1 MPKNIKSNTA
11 KPTMVL
17 PYWIYFLLLGVATYF
32 VYSNAFGFDFVYWDD
47 SVNVF
52 ENKNIVALDWVH
64 IKQIFTTDVIG
75 NYNPLTILGF
85 AIQYHFFYDA
95 AAGVLDPHGF
105 HIVNVVIHLINV
117 FLIFEILKQLKFSIW
132 VAFFGALLF
141 SIHPMKVESVAWVT
155 ELKDVLFGFFFLLV
169 VYLYLRWNCKT
180 TFFQSLLLT
189 LLFICSLL
197 SKIQAVALPVTLI
210 LIDFLVA
217 KKFYWKSVIS
227 KWYMFLL
234 SLGTGL
240 LGISILSG
248 NGSLEKATAKYTVIE
263 RLCIAS
269 HSLLNY
275 VIKFFYSY
283 ENCAI
288 YPYETKLSS
297 QYLIAGVVIL
307 LGAIA
312 FIYFIKKMP
321 LQISLGF
328 LIFFVNVVFLLQF
341 VGAGQGLRADRF
353 SYIPYFGLIISV
365 CYLLDHYKS
374 KVFLVGVFIVMMLI
388 HVKKTYAQVM
398 VWENSISLWE
408 NEIIFYP
415 KQVTS
420 YQNLANFYRD
430 NKDVPNAIKYYDL
443 ALENKQD
450 ATVYNGKGKLLYDNA
465 KYAESLQNF
474 NRATAIDSN
483 LAEAWINR
491 GGAYFNLGRPDSAL
505 VCLNIGLR
513 KDPNFKNGFKN
524 RAVILMSLGL
534 ADFAMRD
541 FDRAIELGVNDPNVN
556 YENANLYAKKGN
568 IQKSNE
574 LLAYSIQFENQH
586 THLYYELLASNAQKL
601 GDMVAYQKYTAE
613 ATRRTAKK

>member
-11 KPTMVL
+11 KPPMVL
-17 PYWIYFLLLGVATYF
+17 PYWIYFFLLGVATYF
-32 VYSNAFGFDFVYWDD
+32 VYSNTFVFDFVYWDD

-52 ENKNIVALDWVH
+52 ENKNIQSLDWVH

-95 AAGVLDPHGF
+95 TAQVLDPHGF
-105 HIVNVVIHLINV
+105 HVVNVVIHLINV
-117 FLIFEILKQLKFSIW
+117 FLVFEILKQLKFSVWI
-132 VAFFGALLF
+132 AFFGSLLF

-155 ELKDVLFGFFFLLV
+155 ELKDVLFGFFYLV
-169 VYLYLRWNCKT
+169 VVFLYLRWNCKPT
-180 TFFQSLLLT
+180 VFQSLLLT

-210 LIDFLVA
+210 LIDVMMTKRF
-217 KKFYWKSVIS
+217 FWKSMIS

-234 SLGTGL
+234 SLATGL
-240 LGISILSG
+240 LGVFMLRG

-275 VIKFFYSY
+275 VIKFFYSF

-297 QYLIAGVVIL
+297 QYVIAGVVIL
-307 LGAIA
+307 IGALA
-312 FIYFIKKMP
+312 FIYLFKKMP
-321 LQISLGF
+321 LQVSLGF

-353 SYIPYFGLIISV
+353 SYIPYFGLIISL
-365 CYLLDHYKS
+365 CYFLDHYKS
-374 KVFLVGVFIVMMLI
+374 KLFVVSVLLLMMLV

-408 NEIIFYP
+408 NEIIYYP
-415 KQVTS
+415 NQVTS
-420 YQNLANFYRD
+420 YQNLANYYRD
-430 NKDVPNAIKYYDL
+430 NKDVANAIKYYDL

-465 KYAESLQNF
+465 KYVESLKCF
-474 NRATAIDSN
+474 KLATAIDSN

-491 GGAYFNLGRPDSAL
+491 GGAYFYTGKTDSAL

-534 ADFAMRD
+534 ADFAIRD

-586 THLYYELLASNAQKL
+586 THLYYELLALNAQKL
-601 GDMVAYQKYTAE
+601 GDVAAYNKYSAE

>member
-1 MPKNIKSNTA
+1 MPKNIKSNAA
-11 KPTMVL
+11 KSSVIL
-17 PYWIYFLLLGVATYF
+17 PHWIFLLLLGVLTYF
-32 VYSNAFGFDFVYWDD
+32 VYSNTFEFDFVYWDD

-52 ENKNIVALDWVH
+52 ENKNIQSLDWVH

-85 AIQYHFFYDA
+85 AIQYHFFYDSTTE
-95 AAGVLDPHGF
+95 VLNPHGF
-105 HIVNVVIHLINV
+105 HVVNVVIHLINV
-117 FLIFEILKQLKFSIW
+117 FLVFEILKRLKFPVWI
-132 VAFFGALLF
+132 AFFGALLF

-155 ELKDVLFGFFFLLV
+155 ELKDVLFGFFFLAV
-169 VYLYLRWNCKT
+169 VFLYLRWNCKPSLL
-180 TFFQSLLLT
+180 QSLILT

-210 LIDFLVA
+210 LIDVLVA
-217 KKFYWKSVIS
+217 KKFYWKSVFS

-240 LGISILSG
+240 LGVYMLSG

-288 YPYETKLSS
+288 YPYETKLSI
-297 QYLIAGVVIL
+297 QYVIAGVLIL
-307 LGAIA
+307 LAVLA

-321 LQISLGF
+321 LPVSLGF

-353 SYIPYFGLIISV
+353 SYIPYFGLIISL
-365 CYLLDHYKS
+365 CYIIELYKS
-374 KVFLVGVFIVMMLI
+374 KLFVVGIFVVMMLI

-408 NEIIFYP
+408 NEIIYYP
-415 KQVTS
+415 NQVTS

-443 ALENKQD
+443 ALENKKD
-450 ATVYNGKGKLLYDNA
+450 ATVYNGKGKLLYDNG

-474 NRATAIDSN
+474 NMATSIDSN

-491 GGAYFNLGRPDSAL
+491 GGAYFYTGKTDSAL

-534 ADFAMRD
+534 GDFAMRD

-556 YENANLYAKKGN
+556 YENANLYAKKGD
-568 IQKSNE
+568 IKKSNE
-574 LLAYSIQFENQH
+574 LLEYSIQFENQH
-586 THLYYELLASNAQKL
+586 TYLYYELLASNAQKL
-601 GDMVAYQKYTAE
+601 GDVAAYQKYTAE
-613 ATRRTAKK
+613 AAGRRKRK